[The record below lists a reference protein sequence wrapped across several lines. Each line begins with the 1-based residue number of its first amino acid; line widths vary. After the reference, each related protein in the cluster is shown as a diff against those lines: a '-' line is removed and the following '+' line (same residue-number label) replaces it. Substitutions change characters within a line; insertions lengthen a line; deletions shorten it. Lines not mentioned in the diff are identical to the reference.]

1 MWTCPKC
8 NRTFKKVNQGHYCLK
23 PNTVDEYIL
32 NQNKDKQASLYYLRN
47 ILQKALPDT
56 IETMSWSMPTYYKD
70 RNIIHFAASKNH
82 IGLYPGEKAVEHFK
96 NQLSDYQIHKGT
108 IKIPY
113 DHIDQQL
120 ITNIALWCLENN

>member
-1 MWTCPKC
+1 
-8 NRTFKKVNQGHYCLK
+8 
-23 PNTVDEYIL
+23 
-32 NQNKDKQASLYYLRN
+32 
-47 ILQKALPDT
+47 
-56 IETMSWSMPTYYKD
+56 MPTYYKD

-96 NQLSDYQIHKGT
+96 NQLLDYQTHKGT

-120 ITNIALWCLENN
+120 ITNIAIWCLENN